1 MEFAK
6 KCLNSACGMLLI
18 LFVVGG
24 CASTDVLSKSDISV
38 EELERRMTLKNDP
51 SGNYRK
57 SKSFRFVQTVK
68 IPQFLDE
75 DLDSMVETK
84 MVVPDKFRITTFE
97 DNKPQQIICSN
108 GRNGWMADAAGKK
121 LKRLE
126 GAELQRLLTLS
137 RFSTPDVGYKSI
149 FKEVKIFRCSNEDG
163 EFYLLDCTGRNGN
176 TFKIYVD
183 AKEFL
188 LRRMSGKLKF
198 GSGYLNYDSRI
209 LGYGLYD
216 GVMIPKKSESVLN
229 GQKQIVE
236 LVKYELNV
244 PIPDRD
250 FLPPVF

>member
-1 MEFAK
+1 MK
-6 KCLNSACGMLLI
+6 KIFNMIGCGLFLLAA
-18 LFVVGG
+18 G
-24 CASTDVLSKSDISV
+24 CASQDILTPSDLTVEVLESKMAAKIDA
-38 EELERRMTLKNDP
+38 
-51 SGNYRK
+51 SGNYK
-57 SKSFRFVQTVK
+57 NSKSFLFRQTVK

-75 DLDSMVETK
+75 DIESMVETK
-84 MVVPDKFRITTFE
+84 MVVPDKFRITTFK

-108 GRNGWMADAAGKK
+108 GRHGWMADASGKK

-126 GAELQRLLTLS
+126 GEQLQQLLTLS
-137 RFSTPDVGYKSI
+137 RFSTPDVGYKSV
-149 FKEVKIFRCSNEDG
+149 FKEVKIFRCSNEEG
-163 EFYLLDCTGRNGN
+163 NFYLLDCVGRNGN

-183 AKEFL
+183 AKDFL

-216 GVMIPKKSESVLN
+216 GVMIPKKSESVQN
-229 GQKQIVE
+229 GQKQVVE

-244 PIPDRD
+244 PIPARD

>member
-1 MEFAK
+1 MDFAK
-6 KCLNSACGMLLI
+6 RFLFSAGGVLLT
-18 LFVVGG
+18 LFVICG

-57 SKSFRFVQTVK
+57 SRSFKFVQTVK

-75 DLDSMVETK
+75 DMESMVETK
-84 MVVPDKFRITTFE
+84 MVVPDKFRITTFK

-108 GRNGWMADAAGKK
+108 GRNGWMVDASAQK
-121 LKRLE
+121 LTKLE
-126 GAELQRLLTLS
+126 GKQLQQLLTLS
-137 RFSTPDVGYKSI
+137 KFSTPDVGYKGL
-149 FKEVKIFRCSNEDG
+149 FKEVKIFRCKNDEG
-163 EFYLLDCTGRNGN
+163 EFYLLDCIGKNGN

-188 LRRMSGKLKF
+188 LRRMRGKLKV
-198 GSGYLNYDSRI
+198 GSGSLSYDSRI
-209 LGYGLYD
+209 LSYGLYD
-216 GVMIPKKSESVLN
+216 GVMIPKKSESVQN

-236 LVKYELNV
+236 LVKYELNIA
-244 PIPDRD
+244 IPERE